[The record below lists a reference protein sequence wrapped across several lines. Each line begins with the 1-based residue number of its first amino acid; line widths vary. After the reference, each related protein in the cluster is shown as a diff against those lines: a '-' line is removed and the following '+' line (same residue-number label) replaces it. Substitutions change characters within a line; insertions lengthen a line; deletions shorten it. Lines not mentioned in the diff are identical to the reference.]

1 MFNNLVNDKK
11 YEIPKE
17 EEIPN
22 WVLAGEFL
30 AQAFHSTKPR
40 YGLNPSDDNKWTIF
54 LEVE

>member
-40 YGLNPSDDNKWTIF
+40 YGLNPSDDNEWTIF